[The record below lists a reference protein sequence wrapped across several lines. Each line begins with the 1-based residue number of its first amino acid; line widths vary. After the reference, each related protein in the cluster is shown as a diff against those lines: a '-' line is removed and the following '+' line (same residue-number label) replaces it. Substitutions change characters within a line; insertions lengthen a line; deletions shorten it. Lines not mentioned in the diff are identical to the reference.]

1 MAGNVPAPP
10 MFLPCPGEP
19 PIPFDMWLRI
29 FKNYLLVINATG
41 NAWPEARR
49 RATLLHCLG
58 TEGQRTFYS
67 LPDTGDSFDSAVTA
81 LEKHY
86 TPKVNVVV
94 ERHTFRQRKQ
104 APHETII
111 QYAAVL
117 RDLASKCGFDDKT
130 DEMIRDQLIEHVNN
144 SNIRERL
151 LLESDLTLD
160 KTLTLAS
167 QVESAIQQAKT
178 ITGNDSVPVQAV
190 QPRSQFTKKK
200 YTQHIHPNKPFNAS
214 TTSSRSCFRCGSNTH
229 LANSSQC
236 PAAKATCKSCHKVGH
251 FARVCRSSKTSDVRE
266 IQLPK
271 LTVLYL
277 NNTCHAPHTLT
288 CKINISTPASLTK
301 EHEMVVDTGS
311 AVSILPH
318 HIYVQYFNDTP
329 LLPPVSQLVTYTRK
343 RIPVLGCLQVKVSR
357 GVLTAPVTFYVV
369 KKGTSLLGR
378 DLMKALS
385 ICIEG
390 NTILPPVF
398 TTNSASAPCIPTAPA
413 VSCVTVSTASC
424 IPTTPDIGCAQN
436 FVHKVKID
444 PTVKPVRQKLRRLP
458 FAVRASVS
466 AELDRLLK
474 AGVIEKIDASPWV
487 SPIVVTGRKTGGIR
501 MCTDLREPNKA
512 VVTDCY
518 PLPHVDELLANL
530 QEFLMASHQPP
541 QPSRK

>member
-117 RDLASKCGFDDKT
+117 HDLASKCGFDDKT

-178 ITGNDSVPVQAV
+178 ITGNDSVSVQAV

-385 ICIEG
+385 ICIE
-390 NTILPPVF
+390 
-398 TTNSASAPCIPTAPA
+398 
-413 VSCVTVSTASC
+413 
-424 IPTTPDIGCAQN
+424 
-436 FVHKVKID
+436 
-444 PTVKPVRQKLRRLP
+444 
-458 FAVRASVS
+458 
-466 AELDRLLK
+466 
-474 AGVIEKIDASPWV
+474 
-487 SPIVVTGRKTGGIR
+487 VTGRKTGGIR

-518 PLPHVDELLANL
+518 PLPHLDVSARRAVQRHQNNMQHYTDAKRGACMPSFRPGERVRIRKPNHVPKAHPRFTSPTTVRKRIGPNSFLLSDGKIWN
-530 QEFLMASHQPP
+530 ASHLAKIPPVAGQDCDTSRLIHTGVSHSPSHKQPRVKYKP
-541 QPSRK
+541 KWLKDYVMQ